1 MYRSTPYKRPGGVV
15 NTGQYRRPKAS
26 SMCIVS
32 RVFDEHH
39 LLATGHVCRHKH
51 ALFRWQGT
59 HPRSATL
66 VCDSLGKWL
75 RSVKYTDVQSIPGL
89 TLEKAVD
96 RINDYTLHLAKY
108 PIIILMVGTNNM
120 EKCEPSEIVEKLAAV
135 VEAVKIK
142 NPKAR
147 LAYSA
152 ILFRPC
158 DVPEQMEIIKRRPPR
173 HLRRTQA
180 AATSSTPSASANNLP
195 NTIPTSTLTSRQQYD
210 ALPYMEKKRR
220 RVNKAIRKF
229 CDQNGIFFLKS
240 WISFQKTDKSANLLM
255 FADDGLH
262 LEDVGIET
270 LKGHIEG
277 NVSTLI
283 DTKKRFTGKKKRPKP
298 TKSPSAI

>member
-1 MYRSTPYKRPGGVV
+1 
-15 NTGQYRRPKAS
+15 
-26 SMCIVS
+26 
-32 RVFDEHH
+32 
-39 LLATGHVCRHKH
+39 
-51 ALFRWQGT
+51 
-59 HPRSATL
+59 
-66 VCDSLGKWL
+66 
-75 RSVKYTDVQSIPGL
+75 VKYTDVQSIPGL

-180 AATSSTPSASANNLP
+180 AATSSTLSASANDQP
-195 NTIPTSTLTSRQQYD
+195 NTPSTSTLTSRQQYE

-229 CDQNGIFFLKS
+229 CDEHSIFFLKS
-240 WISFQKTDKSANLLM
+240 WICMQKKDKSANLLM

-262 LEDVGIET
+262 LEDVGIEA

-283 DTKKRFTGKKKRPKP
+283 EIGR
-298 TKSPSAI
+298 AHV